1 MSDAAV
7 IVVFLLLALGAPLAL
22 YALIREE
29 TSNPRIVD
37 RETAEREARERGGL
51 DLEGECEGEG
61 ERRRSRQSDRERR
74 DERANDRDSGW
85 DR

>member
-7 IVVFLLLALGAPLAL
+7 IVVFLLLALCAPLAL

-51 DLEGECEGEG
+51 DLEGEG